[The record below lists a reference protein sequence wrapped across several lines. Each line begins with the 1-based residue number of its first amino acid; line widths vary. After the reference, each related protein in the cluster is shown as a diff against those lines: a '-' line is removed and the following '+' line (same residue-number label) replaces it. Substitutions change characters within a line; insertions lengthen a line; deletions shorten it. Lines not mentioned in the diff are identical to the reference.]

1 MTRIIS
7 TNIKDAEVIH
17 FDGRDVYWLQKVQEN
32 CPNFSS
38 VCTCIYK
45 PGARAKPAHAHLRGE
60 ETIYVMSGSGKVKVG
75 EVVSDLQ
82 AGTCVLFPQGVPHMV
97 WNCGA
102 EDLHIICFYAPNEA
116 ALEYEWHED
125 FDFPEFL
132 ETK

>member
-60 ETIYVMSGSGKVKVG
+60 ETIYVMSGSGKVKVDAINKYD
-75 EVVSDLQ
+75 SDH
-82 AGTCVLFPQGVPHMV
+82 G
-97 WNCGA
+97 
-102 EDLHIICFYAPNEA
+102 IIISNTTLNIEKKDNIIYIYT
-116 ALEYEWHED
+116 L
-125 FDFPEFL
+125 
-132 ETK
+132 